1 MPSRFGIG
9 FNVLLQ
15 VVLAIAICVG
25 VNYLSFHS
33 YGRWD
38 LSPSGGFTLSSSTE
52 SFLRKQSKEIEIT
65 VLLSRG
71 SKLYSEVQSL
81 TDEYRRNS
89 KNLIKVEFVDPTRD
103 LERAEQIKL
112 QNKITLQTS
121 GLLVKA
127 NKGLRFLPEN
137 DLVVQSPGIDA
148 DHPTLDFRGED
159 AITSAIV
166 GLIEGSVRK
175 FYFVS
180 GKGARAEVGSNEA
193 LQALQDLG
201 RQQNFEV
208 LGLNLAEVTAIPTDA
223 NGLLFIGPKYDL
235 SERELGIVQS
245 YWSQKRA
252 AMLVLLDPAA
262 ETPRLNGFLRTN
274 GIRPRADRV
283 LYAESTSAGPRKEFS
298 VQAGFAKDSPI
309 TRPVQDATTR
319 LAGQSQSL
327 ELATQENRLREL
339 GLDVKPLMIA
349 SPRYWGE
356 QSYLDDL
363 PVAGEGDTKPPV
375 HLAAS
380 VERGA
385 VQDERL
391 RVDSARL
398 VAVGNATLL
407 DAQTRQ
413 AENQDFLAASLN
425 WMLNRERLI
434 GITPKRKHQY
444 RVQLTDH
451 QRTLLFWIT
460 ALCAPGVVLGIGFSI
475 WAKRRAL

>member
-1 MPSRFGIG
+1 MPSRLGIG
-9 FNVLLQ
+9 LNVVLQVLLAAGI
-15 VVLAIAICVG
+15 VAG
-25 VNYLSFHS
+25 VNYAS
-33 YGRWD
+33 YRSYARWD

-52 SFLRKQSKEIEIT
+52 NFLRKLSKEVEIT
-65 VLLSRG
+65 VLISRG
-71 SKLYSEVQSL
+71 SNLYNEVQSL
-81 TDEYRRNS
+81 TDEYRRSS

-112 QNKITLQTS
+112 ENKITLQTS
-121 GLLVKA
+121 GILVKA

-137 DLVVQSPGIDA
+137 DLVVQSPGIDK

-159 AITSAIV
+159 AVTSAVV

-180 GKGARAEVGSNEA
+180 GKGARADIGSDEA
-193 LQALQDLG
+193 LQALKDLG
-201 RQQNFEV
+201 RQQNFDV
-208 LGLNLAEVTAIPTDA
+208 LGLNLAEVTAIPSDA

-235 SERELGIVQS
+235 SEREVAIVQN

-252 AMLVLLDPAA
+252 AVLVLLDPTA
-262 ETPRLNGFLRTN
+262 ETSRLNAFLRAN
-274 GIRPRADRV
+274 GVRPRGDRV
-283 LYAESTSAGPRKEFS
+283 LYAESTSTGPRKEFS
-298 VQAGFAKDSPI
+298 VQTGFAKNSPI

-319 LAGQSQSL
+319 LAGQSESL
-327 ELATQENRLREL
+327 DLATDENRLREL

-356 QSYLDDL
+356 TSYLDDL
-363 PVAGEGDTKPPV
+363 PVAGEGDTKPPLY
-375 HLAAS
+375 LAAS
-380 VERGA
+380 IERGA

-391 RVDSARL
+391 RVDSARM
-398 VAVGNATLL
+398 VVVSNATLL

-444 RVQLTDH
+444 RVQLTEQ

-460 ALCAPGVVLGIGFSI
+460 ALCAPAVVLGVGFSI
-475 WAKRRAL
+475 WAKRRAQ